1 MRRHT
6 GPTDTVCSLHP
17 IGWGREKY
25 RCPLERTVENRTQP
39 IFPMLLSTRSPI
51 FVLAL
56 LCLTSI
62 GLEAAPRGT
71 YPAEDEDVIDREWP
85 GYMETP
91 SGLRYLVQQ
100 EGTGAKPLRGMKI
113 SVVYT
118 AFLIDGTKF
127 NENLDREN
135 PFTFS
140 LGGGEVI
147 LGWEEAFADMRKGEK
162 RVLIVPQALGYGLRG
177 LGEKVPRRATL
188 IFFVEV
194 VDIEG

>member
-1 MRRHT
+1 MI
-6 GPTDTVCSLHP
+6 P
-17 IGWGREKY
+17 
-25 RCPLERTVENRTQP
+25 
-39 IFPMLLSTRSPI
+39 STRSLTSLL
-51 FVLAL
+51 FLFCLA
-56 LCLTSI
+56 SI
-62 GLEAAPRGT
+62 GLDAAPRGT
-71 YPAEDEDVIDREWP
+71 YPAEDEDVIDQNWP

-91 SGLRYLVQQ
+91 SGLRYIVQQ
-100 EGTGAKPLRGMKI
+100 EGTGPKPLRGMKI

-135 PFTFS
+135 PFIFR
-140 LGGGEVI
+140 LGSGEVI
-147 LGWEEAFADMRKGEK
+147 LGWEEAFSDMRKGEK

-188 IFFVEV
+188 IFYVEV